1 MKTFSPLY
9 RDAKKAHVP
18 NLDVYREM
26 YNKSVNDPDAFWAE
40 QAEKITWYE
49 KWNKVSDVDFHNANI
64 KWFEGGKLNVSY
76 NCIDRHVEA
85 GHGDQIALIWEGND
99 PEEDKRFTYNELLDE
114 VSKFANVMKSKGIK
128 KGDRVCIYMQMIPE
142 LAIAMLACTRIGAVH
157 SIVFGAFSP
166 SALRDRINDSACVA
180 LITQDTGV
188 RGIKTNIPKSKCR

>member
-64 KWFEGGKLNVSY
+64 KWFEGGKLK
-76 NCIDRHVEA
+76 DR
-85 GHGDQIALIWEGND
+85 
-99 PEEDKRFTYNELLDE
+99 
-114 VSKFANVMKSKGIK
+114 KS
-128 KGDRVCIYMQMIPE
+128 V
-142 LAIAMLACTRIGAVH
+142 V
-157 SIVFGAFSP
+157 
-166 SALRDRINDSACVA
+166 
-180 LITQDTGV
+180 
-188 RGIKTNIPKSKCR
+188 